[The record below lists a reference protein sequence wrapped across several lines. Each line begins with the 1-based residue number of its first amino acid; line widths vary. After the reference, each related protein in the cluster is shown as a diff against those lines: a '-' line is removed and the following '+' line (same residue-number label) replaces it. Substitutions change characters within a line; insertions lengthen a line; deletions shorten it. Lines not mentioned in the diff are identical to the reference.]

1 MSSSTWGSA
10 CAARIISQTILLA
23 IFATFTALAAS
34 PSVCELAKKRGGL
47 TAYAVD
53 ASPNQN
59 GDREIVADF
68 DGDGS
73 RDKISWFDPGSGSI
87 IPADNSTVTL
97 TLSSSGDSFTVEEQR
112 LYVVKYQSKYFVVA
126 GRVESERGPWHSDV
140 YAITGKGMQKIC
152 SFGGKGLG
160 Q

>member
-1 MSSSTWGSA
+1 MG
-10 CAARIISQTILLA
+10 AARIICHTVLLA
-23 IFATFTALAAS
+23 ISANSAVFAAS

-53 ASPNQN
+53 ATPNQN
-59 GDREIVADF
+59 GDREIADDI

-73 RDKISWFDPGSGSI
+73 KDKISWFNPGSGSI

-97 TLSSSGDSFTVEEQR
+97 TLSSSGESFTVEEQR

-160 Q
+160 R